1 MKYQTMNMV
10 SKPHIAKSI
19 NIRSIR
25 IYQFGIIYY
34 HITKLC
40 KHVRC
45 LDATSHL

>member
-1 MKYQTMNMV
+1 MKYQTMNTSM
-10 SKPHIAKSI
+10 HISKSI